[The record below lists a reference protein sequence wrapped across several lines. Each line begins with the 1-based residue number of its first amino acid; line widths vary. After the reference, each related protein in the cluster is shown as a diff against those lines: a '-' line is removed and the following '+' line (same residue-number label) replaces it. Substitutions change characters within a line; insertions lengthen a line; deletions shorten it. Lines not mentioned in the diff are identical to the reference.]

1 MENNRTTFLIGAGT
15 PLDLDLP
22 QGVIKASTSNI
33 TDDVRKPYT
42 NHLIQG
48 KTINIVDDIYNQLM
62 CTYPPDY
69 SNPYISGTPT
79 PYIHFEHLF
88 HILEMLDA
96 YSWVWIRNS
105 KNPNLYPVFA
115 PFIQPNISF
124 DADTLHS
131 VMDQFILRI
140 MDIVNG
146 YDSNIMKEQANEWY
160 WEFYQRFAENSDF
173 FVLNYDTTIEKAIGT
188 YEDGFE
194 PDGIQNVFLRFNP
207 KKLFEN
213 PNGLSTINH
222 LHGCINYYFQSYKD
236 LNKDI
241 YTFLF
246 HDLYKYPDYA
256 TVKGLMIGRGQSQPC
271 TQSGETYYSSPIVT
285 GLRKTDKLNCVPFD
299 FYHANM
305 TNCIIR
311 NHKLVIAGYSFGD
324 LYCNNLLERM
334 NFLHGNQKRIVLIDF
349 WDIPKGDRIHGG
361 YWLSQN
367 QGKFLCRMTNCVD
380 FDGVIHQLYKNE
392 NSQTG
397 ALYSDNGCLMVLPKG
412 FKHAATCSNEIVAFL
427 NS

>member
-62 CTYPPDY
+62 CTYPPDC

-88 HILEMLDA
+88 HVLEMLDA

-299 FYHANM
+299 FYHAN
-305 TNCIIR
+305 I
-311 NHKLVIAGYSFGD
+311 LA
-324 LYCNNLLERM
+324 
-334 NFLHGNQKRIVLIDF
+334 
-349 WDIPKGDRIHGG
+349 
-361 YWLSQN
+361 
-367 QGKFLCRMTNCVD
+367 
-380 FDGVIHQLYKNE
+380 
-392 NSQTG
+392 
-397 ALYSDNGCLMVLPKG
+397 
-412 FKHAATCSNEIVAFL
+412 
-427 NS
+427 

>member
-15 PLDLDLP
+15 PLDLVLP
-22 QGVIKASTSNI
+22 QDVIKPATTKI
-33 TDDVRKPYT
+33 TEDVCRPYKNYFT
-42 NHLIQG
+42 QG
-48 KTINIVDDIYNQLM
+48 DTITIVNDIYNWLM
-62 CTYPPDY
+62 ENYPSEC
-69 SNPYISGTPT
+69 SNPYISGTPA

-88 HILEMLDA
+88 HVLEMLDA
-96 YSWVWIRNS
+96 YSWVWN
-105 KNPNLYPVFA
+105 KKCNNPNRYPVFA
-115 PFIQPNISF
+115 PFTKPNIDF
-124 DADTLHS
+124 DPNTLRS

-146 YDSNIMKEQANEWY
+146 YDSNIMKEQVNEWY
-160 WEFYQRFAENSDF
+160 WRFYQQFGENSDF
-173 FVLNYDTTIEKAIGT
+173 FVLNYDTTIEKSIEN

-194 PDGIQNVFLRFNP
+194 LDEIQDAFLRFNP

-236 LNKDI
+236 PNTDI
-241 YTFLF
+241 YNYLSN
-246 HDLYKYPDYA
+246 DLYKHPDYKI
-256 TVKGLMIGRGQSQPC
+256 VKGLMMGRGQSQPC

-305 TNCIIR
+305 TNCIIK

-349 WDIPKGDRIHGG
+349 WKISKEDIMHGE
-361 YWLSQN
+361 YWLSKNLGQ
-367 QGKFLCRMTNCVD
+367 FLCRMTNCGD
-380 FDGVIHQLYKNE
+380 LNEVIRQLYKKE

-397 ALYSDNGCLMVLPKG
+397 ALYSDNGCLMVLPNG
-412 FKHAATCSNEIVAFL
+412 FKQAAACCDEILAFL

>member
-1 MENNRTTFLIGAGT
+1 
-15 PLDLDLP
+15 
-22 QGVIKASTSNI
+22 
-33 TDDVRKPYT
+33 
-42 NHLIQG
+42 
-48 KTINIVDDIYNQLM
+48 
-62 CTYPPDY
+62 
-69 SNPYISGTPT
+69 
-79 PYIHFEHLF
+79 
-88 HILEMLDA
+88 
-96 YSWVWIRNS
+96 
-105 KNPNLYPVFA
+105 
-115 PFIQPNISF
+115 
-124 DADTLHS
+124 
-131 VMDQFILRI
+131 

-160 WEFYQRFAENSDF
+160 KNFYQQFSENSDF
-173 FVLNYDTTIEKAIGT
+173 FVLNYDTTIEKSIEN

-194 PDGIQNVFLRFNP
+194 LDEIQDAFLRFNP

-236 LNKDI
+236 PNTDI
-241 YTFLF
+241 YNYLSN
-246 HDLYKYPDYA
+246 DLYKYPDYA

-271 TQSGETYYSSPIVT
+271 TQSGETYYSSPIIT

-305 TNCIIR
+305 TNCIIK

-334 NFLHGNQKRIVLIDF
+334 NFLHGDQKRIVLIDL
-349 WDIPKGDRIHGG
+349 WNIPKGDRMHGG

-367 QGKFLCRMTNCVD
+367 QGKFLCRMTNYGN
-380 FDGVIHQLYKNE
+380 FDGVIRQLYKNE
-392 NSQTG
+392 NPQTG
-397 ALYSDNGCLMVLPKG
+397 ALCSDNGCLMVLPKG
-412 FKHAATCSNEIVAFL
+412 FKYTATCSNEIIAFL